1 MPTNYL
7 LAIASYKEKW
17 KQDFFDNVVSKRN
30 KEYCEL
36 HNLEYIEITEG
47 VKPVR
52 GQYFWYKS
60 FKQEEIINTIMNNGD
75 GLIFI
80 DADAIIV
87 DINKNLLPPEGKD
100 YAYAIDTGNTHC
112 TGYFSLIKSDWT
124 KQMFSLI
131 NSEDRYQA
139 LINKTSFHEGKK
151 IENSFWQ
158 EFAEQASW
166 YSLTGIKRHSNISF
180 FDLPNYG
187 FHSSK
192 NEWTH
197 YSLEDL
203 NEHVHIFPPEYNVTE
218 LHGESVC
225 LNYINKVK
233 YKNVVIRHFSGGQ
246 KWREVWTDTKS
257 LNFKLHKTNLFK
269 FINFYK
275 LKIFIQKVKGFI
287 KSKF

>member
-203 NEHVHIFPPEYNVTE
+203 NEHVHIFHACSICSCV
-218 LHGESVC
+218 
-225 LNYINKVK
+225 
-233 YKNVVIRHFSGGQ
+233 
-246 KWREVWTDTKS
+246 
-257 LNFKLHKTNLFK
+257 
-269 FINFYK
+269 
-275 LKIFIQKVKGFI
+275 
-287 KSKF
+287 